1 MTDYLDENAFFE
13 NWILYMLYYDRIDT
27 NKGID
32 PAKRNNS
39 KERMIF
45 HYYFLFMD
53 SNFKI
58 IYAMVVM
65 I

>member
-1 MTDYLDENAFFE
+1 
-13 NWILYMLYYDRIDT
+13 MLYYDRIDT